1 MKKLVFFLLFILLT
15 GCAHKQAV
23 IVAKPKP
30 MPAWYLNP
38 PQSNNKIVYVTGG
51 GISKKAAV
59 LNALSNFVSRYSVT
73 ISSNFQ
79 TKLQDF
85 GGGVANKN
93 MAYNIKATVKKFEVS
108 NYEIVKTERY
118 KFDQFLV
125 LIKVDIDK
133 LYANIKN
140 RLDSRFAEYK
150 DVYNN
155 ILKENPLKQLIDLQK
170 LSLKLENEK
179 SYIYILKTMNQN
191 FNSNQYLSFINKVK
205 NRLDSLK
212 NSIHIQIS
220 SNNFKITEDIKRYL
234 TSNGIKVGNSQIK
247 LIVNVKKRKSSMM
260 NLVVYE
266 VYLTTKYIGSIIGS
280 NYFKI
285 IAPQNA
291 DINGYLFNDI
301 KNMSIEKF
309 FNLK

>member
-1 MKKLVFFLLFILLT
+1 MKKLLFFLLFILLT
-15 GCAHKQAV
+15 GCAHKQ
-23 IVAKPKP
+23 IVVVKPKP
-30 MPAWYLNP
+30 MPTWYLNP
-38 PQSNNKIVYVTGG
+38 PQNNDKIVYVTGA
-51 GISKKAAV
+51 GINKKEAI

-73 ISSNFQ
+73 ISSDFQ

-85 GGGVANKN
+85 GGGIADKN
-93 MAYNIKATVKKFEVS
+93 AAYNIKATVKKFEVS

-125 LIKVDIDK
+125 LIKVDTNK
-133 LYANIKN
+133 LYENVKN
-140 RLDSRFAEYK
+140 KLNNRFEEYK
-150 DVYNN
+150 SAYEN
-155 ILKENPLKQLIDLQK
+155 ILQENPLKQLIALQK

-191 FNSNQYLSFINKVK
+191 FNAKKYLSFINKVK

-220 SNNFKITEDIKRYL
+220 SNNFQIVEDIKRYL
-234 TSNGIKVGNSQIK
+234 TSNGINIGNSQIK
-247 LIVNVKKRKSSMM
+247 LIVDVKKRKSSIM

-266 VYLTTKYIGSIIGS
+266 IYLTTKYKGSIVGS
-280 NYFKI
+280 NYFRI
-285 IAPQNA
+285 TVPQNS
-291 DINGYLFNDI
+291 DINGYLFDDV

>member
-1 MKKLVFFLLFILLT
+1 MKKLVFFLFFILLI
-15 GCAHKQAV
+15 GCTHKQTF
-23 IVAKPKP
+23 VAKPKP

-38 PQSNNKIVYVTGG
+38 PQSNNNIVYVTGE
-51 GISKKAAV
+51 GINKKAAV

-73 ISSNFQ
+73 ISSKFQ

-93 MAYNIKATVKKFEVS
+93 AAYNIQATVKKFEVS
-108 NYEIVKTERY
+108 NYEIVKAKRY

-125 LIKVDIDK
+125 LIKVDVDK

-140 RLDSRFAEYK
+140 RLDNRFTEYK
-150 DVYNN
+150 SSYNN
-155 ILKENPLKQLIDLQK
+155 ILQEDPLKQLVDLQK
-170 LSLKLENEK
+170 LSLKLEDEK
-179 SYIYILKTMNQN
+179 NYIYILKTMNQN
-191 FNSNQYLSFINKVK
+191 FNAKKYLSFIDEVK

-212 NSIHIQIS
+212 DTIHIQIS
-220 SNNFKITEDIKRYL
+220 SNNFKIVEDIKRYL
-234 TSNGIKVGNSQIK
+234 TSKGIKIGNSQIK
-247 LIVNVKKRKSSMM
+247 LVVNVKKRKSSTM
-260 NLVVYE
+260 NLIAYE
-266 VYLTTKYIGSIIGS
+266 VYLTTKYKGSIVGS

-285 IAPQNA
+285 IVPQNA